1 MEFNSIEFINIFFPI
16 CLLSCSVFPK
26 QTGYILIISSSI
38 FYAWNSSIGFI
49 LLIISAIL
57 VHNKR
62 NQNTNING
70 SKILLI
76 FFLIL
81 PFLFFRSSSILVE
94 IIPIIANINQT
105 YPESLIL
112 PAGVSFYTFQLIG
125 FLFDENPDSD
135 EITLKESIL
144 FTLFFPQLIA
154 GPIERATDLI
164 PQIKSLFI
172 KGLVFDKEEINK
184 GLYLVSLGLF
194 LKTFL
199 GDFLATQISQ
209 VIYQRGTYSALTLI
223 FSNGMV
229 IYFDFLG
236 YTFIALGLAKF
247 FNINLTLNFK
257 RPYASI
263 CVAEFWRR
271 WHISLTNWFKDYIY
285 KPFASRFNYSKV
297 IIFFAT
303 LIVFILTSQWHG
315 FGIRFL
321 IWGMGHFVFVILSR
335 GISPLCKNNFSK
347 YLLWI
352 ISFFIIN
359 FLWLFFLYDLNNVFD
374 IISQLFN
381 YSSFDINNFPRK
393 ILLFAP
399 IAFLSSLLLDPEEI
413 IKYPKEIKNEIENND
428 LVILPEISKKITR
441 LFLKITYNKIFIIFF
456 LSSAI
461 AFFTYSRTFIYFR
474 F

>member
-1 MEFNSIEFINIFFPI
+1 MEFNSVEFINIFFPI

-26 QTGYILIISSSI
+26 QTGYILIIFSSI

-57 VHNKR
+57 VHTKR
-62 NQNTNING
+62 NQKTNIDG

-81 PFLFFRSSSILVE
+81 PFLFFRSSSTLVE
-94 IIPIIANINQT
+94 MVPLIANINKT

-125 FLFDENPDSD
+125 FLFDKNPESD

-144 FTLFFPQLIA
+144 FTLFFPQLTA
-154 GPIERATDLI
+154 GPIERAADLI
-164 PQIKSLFI
+164 PQIRSLFN
-172 KGLVFDKEEINK
+172 KGLFLDKEEINK

-194 LKTFL
+194 LKTFFSDL
-199 GDFLATQISQ
+199 LATQLSQ
-209 VIYQRGTYSALTLI
+209 VSYQRGTYSVLTLI
-223 FSNGMV
+223 FSNGMI

-263 CVAEFWRR
+263 CIAEFWRR

-285 KPFASRFNYSKV
+285 KPLASKYNYSKAIV
-297 IIFFAT
+297 FFAT
-303 LIVFILTSQWHG
+303 LIVFILTAQWHG
-315 FGIRFL
+315 FGIRFF

-335 GISPLCKNNFSK
+335 RISPLCENNFSK
-347 YLLWI
+347 YLLWSV
-352 ISFFIIN
+352 SFFIIN

-381 YSSFDINNFPRK
+381 LSSFDINNFPKK
-393 ILLFAP
+393 ILTLVT
-399 IAFLSSLLLDPEEI
+399 IAFFASLLLDPEEI
-413 IKYPKEIKNEIENND
+413 IKYPKVIKNEFENNK
-428 LVILPEISKKITR
+428 LVILPDTSKKLTR
-441 LFLKITYNKIFIIFF
+441 LFLKITYNKMFIIFF
-456 LSSAI
+456 ISSAI
-461 AFFTYSRTFIYFR
+461 AFFSYSRTFIYFR